1 MRRRHRLRKCHVLQR
16 CDFGL
21 SPYKDTKA
29 SDSSVLLGMTDIVT
43 ASPNIYR
50 DARMMRGSNHN
61 GMRQFNERIVLQTI
75 RHHGAIAKAD
85 IARLTQLSTQTVSII
100 VNRLEGD
107 GLLIKQDRVR
117 GKIGQPSVPLSL
129 NPNGAFSLGLQVG
142 RRSLEVVVTDFLG
155 NTRHQLQF
163 TYPYPDPEVVLP
175 NIKQALAQI
184 KQTMGLDWERTVG
197 IGLTAPLSM
206 HKWSNLLGDS
216 SQQSAQALKSWEH
229 FDLLSCVQALTN
241 LPVEFAK
248 DTTSACMAEMLQ
260 GHGLSVNNFLYVF
273 VGTFVGGGLVVAGHI
288 MAGQNGNA
296 GAIGSLPTGLATG
309 QTSGAGKYGQPAQL
323 LQLASGWQLE
333 QALEKAGFDPLLV
346 HQDSIMDAQY
356 ADITGPWLSQA
367 SLALA
372 MTITSATA
380 LLDLDAAVID
390 GSLGQSLITAL
401 IIATRDKLKLYNL
414 EGLQPPSVMS
424 GVVGSHAR
432 AIGGALLPLHTQFF
446 PLKDIFLKQD
456 LA

>member
-1 MRRRHRLRKCHVLQR
+1 L
-16 CDFGL
+16 
-21 SPYKDTKA
+21 
-29 SDSSVLLGMTDIVT
+29 SDSILIAAADAPAV
-43 ASPNIYR
+43 YR

-75 RHHGAIAKAD
+75 RHHGAIPKAD
-85 IARLTQLSTQTVSII
+85 IARLTQLSTQTISII

-142 RRSLEVVVTDFLG
+142 RRSLEVVVIDFLG
-155 NTRHQLQF
+155 QSCHQLQYA
-163 TYPYPDPEVVLP
+163 YPYPDPDVVLP

-184 KQTMGLDWERTVG
+184 QKIMGANWSRTVG

-206 HKWSNLLGDS
+206 HKWSNLLGDAS
-216 SQQSAQALKSWEH
+216 KQATQALQRWEH
-229 FDLLSCVQALTN
+229 VDLLAEVQALTD

-260 GHGLSVNNFLYVF
+260 GHGLQINSFLYIF

-288 MAGQNGNA
+288 MAGPRGNA
-296 GAIGSLPTGLATG
+296 GAIGSMPTSLVDMHNATP
-309 QTSGAGKYGQPAQL
+309 PAQL

-333 QALEKAGFDPLLV
+333 QSLDKAGFDPLIV
-346 HQDSIMDAQY
+346 HQDNIMDIKY
-356 ADITGPWLSQA
+356 AACTTPWLEQA
-367 SLALA
+367 SRALA
-372 MTITSATA
+372 MTIVSATA
-380 LLDLDAAVID
+380 LVDLDAAVID
-390 GSLGQSLITAL
+390 GSLGRSLINAL
-401 IIATRDKLKLYNL
+401 ISATREQIKHYNL
-414 EGLQPPSVMS
+414 EGLQTPVVMA
-424 GVVGSHAR
+424 GLAGSHAR

-456 LA
+456 LV

>member
-1 MRRRHRLRKCHVLQR
+1 
-16 CDFGL
+16 
-21 SPYKDTKA
+21 
-29 SDSSVLLGMTDIVT
+29 
-43 ASPNIYR
+43 
-50 DARMMRGSNHN
+50 MMRGSNHN

-75 RHHGAIAKAD
+75 RHHNAIAKAD

-107 GLLIKQDRVR
+107 DLLIKQDRVR

-129 NPNGAFSLGLQVG
+129 NPDGAFSLGLQVG

-155 NTRHQLQF
+155 DTRHQLQF
-163 TYPYPDPEVVLP
+163 TYPYPDPEVVIP
-175 NIKQALAQI
+175 NIKTALRQLQI
-184 KQTMGLDWERTVG
+184 MMGNDWDKTVG

-206 HKWSNLLGDS
+206 HKWSNLMGDS
-216 SQQSAQALKSWEH
+216 SAKSAEALKSWEH
-229 FDLLSCVQALTN
+229 LDLLSAVQAMTN

-260 GHGLSVNNFLYVF
+260 GHGISINNFLYVF
-273 VGTFVGGGLVVAGHI
+273 VGTFVGGGLVIAGHI
-288 MAGQNGNA
+288 MAGQHGNA
-296 GAIGSLPTGLATG
+296 GAIGSLPTGLAIDTDK
-309 QTSGAGKYGQPAQL
+309 QGQPPQL

-333 QALEKAGFDPLLV
+333 QSLEKAGFDPLLV
-346 HQDSIMDAQY
+346 HQDSIMDSQY
-356 ADITGPWLSQA
+356 AQHTEPWLAQA
-367 SLALA
+367 SRALA

-390 GSLGQSLITAL
+390 GSLGQSLIAAL
-401 IIATRDKLKLYNL
+401 IKATREQLKHYNL
-414 EGLQPPSVMS
+414 EGLQAPKVMS
-424 GVVGSHAR
+424 GMVGSHAR

-456 LA
+456 LV